1 MLAFFG
7 ILSLTC
13 VGLIVSEVW
22 GDDDDPA
29 AAPDDGADGVKEDL
43 LDRLGVGEDD
53 PTGGD
58 EPETDEEDDPD
69 GDPDSGTDPE
79 TDPETDPGSEPETDP
94 DDPMAGYNVI
104 VAEGPESVS
113 GTDAPDWMTAP
124 GATPMSGLGGDDV
137 MISQGSAPADGGTG
151 DDLMVSEAGGALF
164 GGDGND
170 TIEAL
175 DGGEHAGGDGDDEM
189 SGADATLRGGLGDDV
204 LEGTN
209 SRLTGDAGNDTLTG
223 SEGSSVAGGAGN
235 DEIFVDSGSEGAG
248 GAGDDR
254 VIGRADTVRMPGEPA
269 PERTYVEGNT
279 GSDFVQGNTGVDIV
293 GGQDDSVL
301 QAVIGQ
307 EDYYGVTN
315 SPDGSTPA
323 ELGPARMIGYG
334 GADQFEVRIDDL
346 GDRSDDL
353 WADDTLDIV
362 SVFADDPHVIIND
375 YTPGEDTLL
384 VDSEEEPEGLDITS
398 DGDGG
403 TLVVLDYGTA
413 LNNRGE
419 SEDITVT
426 IQLRGVDPD
435 GVDEGDIVLGSS
447 TA

>member
-7 ILSLTC
+7 ILSFAC
-13 VGLIVSEVW
+13 VGLIVSEFW

-29 AAPDDGADGVKEDL
+29 PAQGPEDGPGEVNGDF
-43 LDRLGVGEDD
+43 LDRITGGEDEPD
-53 PTGGD
+53 PDEDPDSEPDEDPDTGPD
-58 EPETDEEDDPD
+58 TD
-69 GDPDSGTDPE
+69 GDPD
-79 TDPETDPGSEPETDP
+79 TDP
-94 DDPMAGYNVI
+94 DPDPEDPTDGYNVI
-104 VAEGPESVS
+104 EAEGPATVS
-113 GTDAPDWMTAP
+113 GTQGPDWMTAP
-124 GATPMSGLGGDDV
+124 GDTPMRGLGGDDV
-137 MISQGSAPADGGTG
+137 MISQGSAQADGGAG
-151 DDLMVSEAGGALF
+151 DDLMISEAGGDLF

-175 DGGEHAGGDGDDEM
+175 DGGEHRGGDGDDM
-189 SGADATLRGGLGDDV
+189 MTAADATIRGGLGDDT

-209 SRLTGDAGNDTLTG
+209 SRLTGDAGDDTLYGTD
-223 SEGSSVAGGAGN
+223 GSSVAGGAGN
-235 DEIFVDSGSEGAG
+235 DEIFVDGGSEGAG

-315 SPDGSTPA
+315 SPDGSQLA
-323 ELGPARMIGYG
+323 DLGAARMIGYG
-334 GADQFEVRIDDL
+334 GADQFEVKVDDL
-346 GDRSDDL
+346 GDRSGDIWDDE
-353 WADDTLDIV
+353 TLDIV

-384 VDSEEEPEGLDITS
+384 VDSEEEPEGFDITS

-419 SEDITVT
+419 SEEITVT
-426 IQLRGVDPD
+426 IQLRGVDPAD
-435 GVDEGDIVLGSS
+435 VDEGDIVFGSS
-447 TA
+447 TE